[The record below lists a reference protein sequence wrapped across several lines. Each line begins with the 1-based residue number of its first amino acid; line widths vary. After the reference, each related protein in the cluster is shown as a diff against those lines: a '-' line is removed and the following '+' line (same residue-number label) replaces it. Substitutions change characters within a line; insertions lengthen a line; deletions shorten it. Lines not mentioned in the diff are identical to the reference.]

1 MTVKVEP
8 GCLIARVLW
17 VEILPG
23 LDLALA
29 SLDSGEQSGG
39 KSRGRD

>member
-1 MTVKVEP
+1 MRVQP
-8 GCLIARVLW
+8 GRLIARVLR

-29 SLDSGEQSGG
+29 SLDLGQ
-39 KSRGRD
+39 